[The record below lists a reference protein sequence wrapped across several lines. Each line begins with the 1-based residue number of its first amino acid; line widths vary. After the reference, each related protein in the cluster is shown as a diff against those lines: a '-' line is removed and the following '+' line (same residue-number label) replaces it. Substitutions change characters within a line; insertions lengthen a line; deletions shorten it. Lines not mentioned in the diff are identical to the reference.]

1 LVKRTLPLLVAA
13 SVVVA
18 APAASAQP
26 HASDF
31 ELRVPNPSLHAAAA
45 GGAYTSPKLKA
56 PRRFNT
62 VGMRWKGGS
71 ARVELKMRVKKTGG
85 EWSRWT
91 AVETQSG
98 DAPDPRT
105 GEPTPLN
112 VTAPAWAGQSD
123 WVQFRANRP
132 LKGAVFHFVEATGA
146 TKPKAH
152 AAAADKPPIVTRDEW
167 GADACKPRAAPSYGE
182 VKAAFIHHTVNLN
195 DYTPA
200 EAPDIV
206 LGICRYHRDSNGW
219 NDIGYNFLV
228 DKYGTIY
235 EGRAGGVDQAV
246 IGAQAQG
253 FNSQTTGIANI
264 GTFTDVPQTQEALSA
279 MARLIR
285 WKLPLSGAPTA
296 GDVELT
302 SAGGDTNR
310 YPAGTVV
317 TEPRVLGHR
326 DTGETEC
333 PGDALYAQLPEL
345 RQMVGSLQPITGSPG
360 TTKLDVSAL
369 STVLY
374 YPLGTQ
380 LGGRL
385 SAADGSAI
393 GSAPVEL
400 QRQTGTGSFKT
411 IMRATTAADGGYAF
425 AFNPSKKAVVR
436 VRFEGDATHPAA
448 ASVAKTIQVRP
459 YVTATA
465 SLKRMKAKKDLLR
478 IAGTIS
484 PTKPFVRVLVTP
496 RSGHAKIARYTVPV
510 KKGRYKLRLRV
521 QKPGLYRIYTAFNGD
536 SKNLPVASAGMFVR
550 VTR

>member
-1 LVKRTLPLLVAA
+1 VKRILPLLVAA
-13 SVVVA
+13 GLAAA
-18 APAASAQP
+18 APAASAAP
-26 HASDF
+26 KAVDF
-31 ELRVPNPSLHAAAA
+31 EMKVPNPSAHAARA
-45 GGAYTSPKLKA
+45 GGDYTSPKLHA

-62 VGMRWKGGS
+62 VGMRWRGGR
-71 ARVELKMRVKKTGG
+71 ARVELKMRVKRNGG
-85 EWSRWT
+85 KWSKWT
-91 AVETQSG
+91 AVESQSG
-98 DAPDPRT
+98 DAPDPGT
-105 GEPTPLN
+105 GEPAPLN
-112 VTAPAWAGQSD
+112 TTAPAWAGQSD
-123 WVQFRANRP
+123 WVQFKASRP
-132 LKGAVFHFVEATGA
+132 LEGATFHFVDATGA
-146 TKPKAH
+146 AKPKVRAS
-152 AAAADKPPIVTRDEW
+152 AADKPPIVTRDQW
-167 GADACKPRAAPSYGE
+167 GADACKPRTSPEYGE
-182 VKAAFIHHTVNLN
+182 VKAAFVHHTVNLN
-195 DYTPA
+195 DYSPA

-206 LGICRYHRDSNGW
+206 LGICRYHRNSNGW

-264 GTFTDVPQTQEALSA
+264 GTFTDVPQTQEALGA
-279 MARLIR
+279 MAKLIR

-317 TEPRVLGHR
+317 TKPRVLGHR

-345 RQMVGSLQPITGSPG
+345 RQMVGSLQPLTGAPG

-380 LGGRL
+380 LNGRL

-400 QRQTGTGSFKT
+400 QRQTTTGSFKT
-411 IMRATTAADGGYAF
+411 ITRATTAADGGYAF
-425 AFNPSKKAVVR
+425 TFNPSKKAVVR
-436 VRFEGDATHPAA
+436 VRFEGDSVHPAA
-448 ASVAKTIQVRP
+448 ASTAKTIQVRP
-459 YVTATA
+459 SLTALA
-465 SLKRMKAKKDLLR
+465 SAKRMRSKKDILR
-478 IAGTIS
+478 VAGAIS
-484 PTKPFVRVLVTP
+484 PAKRFVRVLVTP
-496 RSGHAKIARYTVPV
+496 RSGHGKVARYTVPV
-510 KKGRYKLRLRV
+510 KRGRYKLRLRI
-521 QKPGLYRIYTAFNGD
+521 QKPGLYRIYAAFNGD
-536 SKNLPVASAGMFVR
+536 SKNLSVASAGIFVR
-550 VTR
+550 ATR